1 MGRKTLTQSVSQAD
15 GDKDGAGAHDGAD
28 DVCNVDKRLGVA
40 SDSVWFLSL
49 EVDTVNG
56 FK

>member
-1 MGRKTLTQSVSQAD
+1 VGRKTLTQSVSQAD

>member
-1 MGRKTLTQSVSQAD
+1 VGRKTLTQSVSEAD
-15 GDKDGAGAHDGAD
+15 SDKDGGGAHDGAD
-28 DVCNVDKRLGVA
+28 DVCSIDKKLGVA

-49 EVDTVNG
+49 EVDAING